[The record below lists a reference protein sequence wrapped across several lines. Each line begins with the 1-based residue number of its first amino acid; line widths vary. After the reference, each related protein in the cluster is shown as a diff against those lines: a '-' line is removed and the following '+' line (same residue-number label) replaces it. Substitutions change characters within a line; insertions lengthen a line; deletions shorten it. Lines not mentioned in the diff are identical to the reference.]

1 MKRLLNIKETSELL
15 GLAARTIYNG
25 VAPNSCHP
33 FPVKPV
39 RMGKAVR
46 FDLKDLE
53 RYIESLKRS

>member
-1 MKRLLNIKETSELL
+1 MKRLLNVKEASEFL
-15 GLAARTIYNG
+15 GLAERTIYNG
-25 VAPNSCHP
+25 IAPKSSHP

-53 RYIESLKRS
+53 KYIEGLKG